1 MSRTWTLGWRNSFPC
16 PFIRLLNGGERY
28 GESEDRFT
36 IAARRFI
43 AAGLAKANAPGTR
56 EIEKLTEIR
65 EELRRIGVNLNQI
78 ARAMNGGAEAENIKE
93 HLERLALLRE
103 RIVRLLRYYYG

>member
-1 MSRTWTLGWRNSFPC
+1 ML
-16 PFIRLLNGGERY
+16 
-28 GESEDRFT
+28 DRFENPSGV
-36 IAARRFI
+36 ARRFI
-43 AAGLAKANAPGTR
+43 AAGLAKANAPGTK

-78 ARAMNGGAEAENIKE
+78 ARALNGGAEAENIKE

-103 RIVRLLRYYYG
+103 RILRLLRYYYG